1 MYDSVSSINRTSL
14 SRYSK
19 IIFPPLNNG
28 HSLSDSHFS
37 NMSSNGKASPEVV
50 WHNLNFC
57 KIDNTEINIKICL
70 RCKKCRMR
78 EEGAR
83 VKRRKKKKKNNPENV
98 YHHHH
103 HHWFTWAVDLL
114 LSFLRLAKEAV
125 KSTTLPILHLLQKN
139 MGLLFSLFPFG
150 KNTWK

>member
-1 MYDSVSSINRTSL
+1 MYDSVSSIDSTSL

-37 NMSSNGKASPEVV
+37 NVSSNGKASPEVV

-57 KIDNTEINIKICL
+57 KTDNTEINIRIYL
-70 RCKKCRMR
+70 RCKKRRMR
-78 EEGAR
+78 EEGGR
-83 VKRRKKKKKNNPENV
+83 VKEKKNLENV
-98 YHHHH
+98 YH

-114 LSFLRLAKEAV
+114 LSFLRLAKEAA

-139 MGLLFSLFPFG
+139 IGLLFSLFPFG